1 MKIMYKANG
10 RRIKKNINIS
20 KHNMDLGIG
29 AKIALISDLHERNPD
44 DAIDAIKRIQPDY
57 IMFPGDLWERNT
69 LNSRKGLNY
78 SEMNHIQSG
87 SIIQSILHH
96 FTKIITGDIFNY
108 KKKKY
113 NNRTEEEKD
122 YSNRFVREVTKIAPM
137 ILSVGN
143 HEWYYYPEDYELLK
157 NCGAVLLDN
166 EDIFIDIKEKKV
178 LIGGISTK
186 VNEKWL
192 KGFLDKDAEYKILMC
207 HQPEYV
213 ERYIGEKGK
222 VDLIVSG
229 HTHGGQ
235 WRLFGVFPIYSSGQG
250 FFPKYSRGL
259 YETKAGKMIVTSGCV
274 NPIWIPRIGN
284 SCEVVEI
291 SL

>member
-1 MKIMYKANG
+1 MKTVYNING
-10 RRIKKNINIS
+10 RKSKTDINIS
-20 KHNMDLGIG
+20 KYNMDLGIG
-29 AKIALISDLHERNPD
+29 AKIVLISDLHERNPD
-44 DAIDAIKRIQPDY
+44 GAIETIKRIQPDFV
-57 IMFPGDLWERNT
+57 MFPGDLWERNA
-69 LNSRKGLNY
+69 LNGESGLNY
-78 SEMNHIQSG
+78 SEMNNNQSE
-87 SIIQSILHH
+87 SIIQCILHC
-96 FTKIITGDIFNY
+96 FTKIIAGDIFNY
-108 KKKKY
+108 KKKQY

-143 HEWYYYPEDYELLK
+143 HEWYYNPKDYELLRS
-157 NCGAVLLDN
+157 CGVVLLDN
-166 EDIFIDIKEKKV
+166 EDTFVDIKGKKV

-192 KGFLDKDAEYKILMC
+192 KSFLDMDAEFKFIMC

-213 ERYIGEKGK
+213 EKYIGDKGK

-235 WRLFGVFPIYSSGQG
+235 LRLFGVFPVYAPGQG
-250 FFPKYSRGL
+250 FFPKYSRGV

-284 SCEVVEI
+284 PCEVVEI

>member
-1 MKIMYKANG
+1 MKIMHKANG

-29 AKIALISDLHERNPD
+29 AKIVLISDLHERNPD
-44 DAIDAIKRIQPDY
+44 NAIETIKRIQPDY
-57 IMFPGDLWERNT
+57 IVFPGDLWERNE
-69 LNSRKGLNY
+69 LDSKSGFDYN
-78 SEMNHIQSG
+78 EMNYILSG
-87 SIIQSILHH
+87 SIIQRILHH
-96 FTKIITGDIFNY
+96 LTKVITGDIFNY
-108 KKKKY
+108 KEKIY
-113 NNRTEEEKD
+113 DNRTEEEKD

-143 HEWYYYPEDYELLK
+143 HEWYYNPKDYELLG
-157 NCGAVLLDN
+157 NCGVTLLDN
-166 EDIFIDIKEKKV
+166 EDTFVDIKGKKA
-178 LIGGISTK
+178 LIGGVSTK

-192 KGFLDKDAEYKILMC
+192 KSFLDREAEFKILMC
-207 HQPEYV
+207 HQPEYI
-213 ERYIGEKGK
+213 EKYIGNKGK

-235 WRLFGVFPIYSSGQG
+235 WRLFGLFPIYAPGQG

-284 SCEVVEI
+284 PCEVVEI

>member
-1 MKIMYKANG
+1 MKTVYSTNG
-10 RRIKKNINIS
+10 RKNKTDISIS
-20 KHNMDLGIG
+20 KHNIDLGIG

-57 IMFPGDLWERNT
+57 IMFPGDLWERNA
-69 LNSRKGLNY
+69 LDGEKGLNY
-78 SEMNHIQSG
+78 NEMSYNQSE
-87 SIIQSILHH
+87 SIVQCILHC
-96 FTKIITGDIFNY
+96 FTKVITGGIFDC
-108 KKKKY
+108 KKKY
-113 NNRTEEEKD
+113 ANRTEEEKD

-143 HEWYYYPEDYELLK
+143 HEWYYYPEDHELLK

-192 KGFLDKDAEYKILMC
+192 KGFLDKDAEFKILMC

-213 ERYIGEKGK
+213 ERYIGDKGK

-235 WRLFGVFPIYSSGQG
+235 WRLFSVFPVYAPGQG
-250 FFPKYSRGL
+250 IFPKYSKGL

-284 SCEVVEI
+284 PCEVVEI